1 MKLNKKFFIFLGG
14 LLLAV
19 AVLGLAIFA
28 WQCHLKQEQ
37 VRKAEE
43 EKETY
48 ESLNYYTGTF
58 TIDDYSFLENGT
70 GVAVHWK
77 SENPEEDALVRKYA
91 TLKNADRPV
100 QVTIGARNANYIVRE
115 NMKLPSGPNYLDKKN
130 EDNYYTLSI
139 YHVKN
144 QQLEGYKEDL
154 YKLVS
159 DYNSKYLPRGIE
171 ETLTVID
178 GNNYLSILA
187 SESGEHEKFQTL
199 WYNLDTRKIEWEDN
213 KTAQFQSPTFNFKLN
228 TQQFKEKLGNFRF
241 PIIYPLG
248 EAVDTSWIRNI
259 LMAQTDPKAAALL
272 EKTNSQLYILDKSV
286 KDYLEFYSLL
296 VPSNTD
302 LYEGV
307 IPASISKDGLEH
319 PFNSKEE
326 FNQFYDESKDKE
338 LMKQKQN
345 KSILQERVY

>member
-1 MKLNKKFFIFLGG
+1 M
-14 LLLAV
+14 
-19 AVLGLAIFA
+19 
-28 WQCHLKQEQ
+28 
-37 VRKAEE
+37 
-43 EKETY
+43 
-48 ESLNYYTGTF
+48 
-58 TIDDYSFLENGT
+58 
-70 GVAVHWK
+70 
-77 SENPEEDALVRKYA
+77 
-91 TLKNADRPV
+91 
-100 QVTIGARNANYIVRE
+100 
-115 NMKLPSGPNYLDKKN
+115 
-130 EDNYYTLSI
+130 
-139 YHVKN
+139 
-144 QQLEGYKEDL
+144 

-159 DYNSKYLPRGIE
+159 DYNSRYLPRGID

-187 SESGEHEKFQTL
+187 SEPGEHEKFQTL

>member
-1 MKLNKKFFIFLGG
+1 M
-14 LLLAV
+14 
-19 AVLGLAIFA
+19 
-28 WQCHLKQEQ
+28 
-37 VRKAEE
+37 
-43 EKETY
+43 
-48 ESLNYYTGTF
+48 
-58 TIDDYSFLENGT
+58 
-70 GVAVHWK
+70 
-77 SENPEEDALVRKYA
+77 
-91 TLKNADRPV
+91 
-100 QVTIGARNANYIVRE
+100 TIGARNANYIVRE

-130 EDNYYTLSI
+130 EDDYYTLSI

>member
-1 MKLNKKFFIFLGG
+1 MRRKLL
-14 LLLAV
+14 LSLLAV

-77 SENPEEDALVRKYA
+77 SENPEEDALVRKYI
-91 TLKNADRPV
+91 TSLKALEGPV
-100 QVTIGARNANYIVRE
+100 KVTRGARNANYIVRE
-115 NMKLPSGPNYLDKKN
+115 NIKLPSRPNYLDKKN

-139 YHVKN
+139 YHIKN
-144 QQLEGYKEDL
+144 QQLEVYKEDL

-159 DYNSKYLPRGIE
+159 DYNSKYLPRGIL

-241 PIIYPLG
+241 PILYPLG
-248 EAVDTSWIRNI
+248 EAVDTSWIQNS